1 MENED
6 FNWVE
11 EYIKMQ
17 SNKDIKNSNEF
28 RILNSNNID
37 TNELTKNEKDKDA
50 GVIELNYKD
59 EKEKEADGRSF
70 AKGLLAFIA
79 DMPEETVKALMLA
92 ALNGTDV
99 AANVVGVAFNAMT
112 NVDPE
117 MKSLFD
123 RKDEIK
129 FKKKLN
135 SNIKIF
141 SDYLSKKK
149 EDVKSYSGNI
159 TGKGE
164 ELDSKAAMWVS
175 IVIQDTPFAYPI
187 HKKLKSFGVPT
198 YIAVPVAYGMAQSI
212 AFSDDATLFLNSE
225 QVQGFKKMLGVLPDS
240 SEEKIYNTTFR
251 MLEGTSLGFLIPK
264 IFQGL
269 KFAKNTIPKYMAD
282 QHLQVAVGGAAIT
295 GSVVYGN
302 TNKDESIG
310 NNTISNL
317 TE

>member
-37 TNELTKNEKDKDA
+37 TNELTKHEKDKDA

-129 FKKKLN
+129 FKF
-135 SNIKIF
+135 SNPLFINM
-141 SDYLSKKK
+141 LPK
-149 EDVKSYSGNI
+149 EG
-159 TGKGE
+159 
-164 ELDSKAAMWVS
+164 
-175 IVIQDTPFAYPI
+175 
-187 HKKLKSFGVPT
+187 
-198 YIAVPVAYGMAQSI
+198 
-212 AFSDDATLFLNSE
+212 
-225 QVQGFKKMLGVLPDS
+225 
-240 SEEKIYNTTFR
+240 
-251 MLEGTSLGFLIPK
+251 
-264 IFQGL
+264 
-269 KFAKNTIPKYMAD
+269 
-282 QHLQVAVGGAAIT
+282 
-295 GSVVYGN
+295 
-302 TNKDESIG
+302 
-310 NNTISNL
+310 
-317 TE
+317 